1 MKTYS
6 LELRHAPS
14 KSRIN
19 ALDDNRL
26 PPMRQRLAGD
36 EDAIA
41 WGRSEAEQYA
51 RRHRGPDYRYIEA
64 AVIELLPIGAPA
76 DADYRRV
83 GRWVIN
89 HEGYNW
95 RPTPKKISA

>member
-14 KSRIN
+14 KSRLN

-26 PPMRQRLAGD
+26 PPMRQRMETDA
-36 EDAIA
+36 EAIA
-41 WGRSEAEQYA
+41 WARAEAMQFA
-51 RRHRGPDYRYIEA
+51 DRNRGSNFHYIEA
-64 AVIELLPIGAPA
+64 AIMELLPIGAPA
-76 DADYRRV
+76 DADYRRL

-89 HEGYNW
+89 HEGVNW
-95 RPTPKKISA
+95 RATPRKAKA

>member
-14 KSRIN
+14 KSRLN

-26 PPMRQRLAGD
+26 PAMRQRMASD
-36 EDAIA
+36 DDAIA
-41 WGRSEAEQYA
+41 WGRSEAEQFA
-51 RRHRGPDYRYIEA
+51 RRNRGANFRYIEA
-64 AVIELLPIGAPA
+64 AVIELLPIGAPV

-83 GRWVIN
+83 GRWVVN

-95 RPTPKKISA
+95 RPTPGKQPA

>member
-14 KSRIN
+14 KSRLN

-26 PPMRQRLAGD
+26 PAMRQRLASD
-36 EDAIA
+36 DDAIA
-41 WGRSEAEQYA
+41 WGRSEAEQFA
-51 RRHRGPDYRYIEA
+51 KRNRGANFRYIEA
-64 AVIELLPIGAPA
+64 AVIELLPIGAPV

-83 GRWVIN
+83 GRWVVN

-95 RPTPKKISA
+95 RPTPGKQTA